1 MPKKSFYP
9 TLFTFLLLLLT
20 WTSSWAADE
29 KPKKAPQKVYT
40 GIYLM
45 NVYDLDINGYSYYA
59 DFYLWFRWK
68 GKLDPTKIEFV
79 NSIEKWGSTQVMFHD
94 STKTLPDGYSYNGMR
109 FEGRFYHS
117 FELKDFP
124 MDRHPLDIRIESI
137 EYSKDSLIYLPDTSK
152 TLLREGFNIP
162 GWVIKDA
169 KIVTHNNTYKTNFGE
184 PTGPPTFSN
193 FTFKLTIGRP
203 LSYFLLKL
211 LLPLLVMLMAS
222 LLGLFIHPDYIDAR
236 ISLPIG
242 GLLSCVFLQQS
253 YSTALPDVGY
263 MVLMDRIYLV
273 AYVMIAII
281 MMRIIKGSNLL
292 TKDHGREN
300 VQKTWATDRRRGY
313 QLMGFIV
320 IAIFILVI
328 IR

>member
-1 MPKKSFYP
+1 VEYP
-9 TLFTFLLLLLT
+9 
-20 WTSSWAADE
+20 
-29 KPKKAPQKVYT
+29 
-40 GIYLM
+40 
-45 NVYDLDINGYSYYA
+45 
-59 DFYLWFRWK
+59 
-68 GKLDPTKIEFV
+68 
-79 NSIEKWGSTQVMFHD
+79 
-94 STKTLPDGYSYNGMR
+94 
-109 FEGRFYHS
+109 
-117 FELKDFP
+117 
-124 MDRHPLDIRIESI
+124 
-137 EYSKDSLIYLPDTSK
+137 KDSLIYVPDTSK

-162 GWVIKDA
+162 GW
-169 KIVTHNNTYKTNFGE
+169 KIRSAEIDTHDNAYKTNFGE

-273 AYVMIAII
+273 AYVLIAII
-281 MMRIIKGSNLL
+281 MMRIIRGSNLL
-292 TKDHGREN
+292 TDKDQREN
-300 VQKTWATDRRRGY
+300 IQKIWASDRRRGY
-313 QLMGFIV
+313 QLMVFIAL
-320 IAIFILVI
+320 AILILI
-328 IR
+328 LIR

>member
-1 MPKKSFYP
+1 MPKIAFYP
-9 TLFTFLLLLLT
+9 TLLTIVLLLGVSNL
-20 WTSSWAADE
+20 WAADK
-29 KPKKAPQKVYT
+29 KPKKEPQKVYT

-59 DFYLWFRWK
+59 DFYVWFRWK

-79 NSIEKWGSTQVMFHD
+79 NSIEKWGSTEVVFHD
-94 STKTLPDGYSYNGMR
+94 STKVLPDGYSYNGMR

-124 MDRHPLDIRIESI
+124 MDQHPLDIRIESV
-137 EYSKDSLIYLPDTSK
+137 EYSKDSLVYVPDTSK

-162 GWVIKDA
+162 GWKIKKA
-169 KIVTHNNTYKTNFGE
+169 EIVTHNNTYKTNFGE

-253 YSTALPDVGY
+253 YSSALPDVGY

-273 AYVMIAII
+273 AYILIAII
-281 MMRIIKGSNLL
+281 MMRIIKGSNIL
-292 TKDHGREN
+292 TNKDQRKN
-300 VQKTWATDRRRGY
+300 TQQLWAKDRRAGY
-313 QLMGFIV
+313 LLMGFIAL
-320 IAIFILVI
+320 AILTLVI

>member
-1 MPKKSFYP
+1 MPKTALYP
-9 TLFTFLLLLLT
+9 TLLTLLFLLVASGL
-20 WTSSWAADE
+20 WAEDK
-29 KPKKAPQKVYT
+29 KPKKEPQKVYT
-40 GIYLM
+40 GIYVM

-59 DFYLWFRWK
+59 DFYVWFRWK

-79 NSIEKWGSTQVMFHD
+79 NSIEKWGSTEVVFHD
-94 STKTLPDGYSYNGMR
+94 STKVLPDGYSYNGMR

-117 FELKDFP
+117 FELEDFP
-124 MDRHPLDIRIESI
+124 MDKHPLDIRIESV
-137 EYSKDSLIYLPDTSK
+137 EYSKDSLIYVPDTSK

-162 GWVIKDA
+162 GWKIKKA
-169 KIVTHNNTYKTNFGE
+169 EIVTHDNTYKTNFGE

-253 YSTALPDVGY
+253 YSSALPDVGY

-273 AYVMIAII
+273 AYILIAII
-281 MMRIIKGSNLL
+281 MMRIIKGSNIL
-292 TKDHGREN
+292 TNKDQREN
-300 VQKTWATDRRRGY
+300 IQKIWAKDRRAGY
-313 QLMGFIV
+313 QLMGFIA
-320 IAIFILVI
+320 IAILTLVL

>member
-29 KPKKAPQKVYT
+29 KPKKEPQKVYT

-79 NSIEKWGSTQVMFHD
+79 NSIEKWGSTQVVFHD
-94 STKTLPDGYSYNGMR
+94 STKVLPDGSFYNGMR

-124 MDRHPLDIRIESI
+124 MDRHPLDIRIESV
-137 EYSKDSLIYLPDTSK
+137 EYPKDSLIYVQDTSK

-162 GWVIKDA
+162 GWKIKSAEID
-169 KIVTHNNTYKTNFGE
+169 THDNTYKTNFGE

-273 AYVMIAII
+273 AYVLIAII
-281 MMRIIKGSNLL
+281 MMRIIRGSNLL
-292 TKDHGREN
+292 TDANQREN
-300 VQKTWATDRRRGY
+300 IQKIWASDRRRGY
-313 QLMGFIV
+313 QLMFFIAL
-320 IAIFILVI
+320 AILILVLV
-328 IR
+328 R

>member
-1 MPKKSFYP
+1 MPKR
-9 TLFTFLLLLLT
+9 TVHRIFLCFLWFLAFWGST
-20 WTSSWAADE
+20 MAADK
-29 KPKKAPQKVYT
+29 KPKKEPQKVYT

-59 DFYLWFRWK
+59 DFYVWFRWK

-79 NSIEKWGSTQVMFHD
+79 NSIEKWGSTEVAFHD
-94 STKTLPDGYSYNGMR
+94 STKVLPDGYSYNGMR

-117 FELKDFP
+117 FELEDFP
-124 MDRHPLDIRIESI
+124 MDRHPLDIRIENI
-137 EYSKDSLIYLPDTSK
+137 EYPKDSLIYVRDTSK

-162 GWVIKDA
+162 GWKIKKA
-169 KIVTHNNTYKTNFGE
+169 EIVTHNNTYKTNFGE

-253 YSTALPDVGY
+253 YSSALPDVGY

-273 AYVMIAII
+273 AYILIAII
-281 MMRIIKGSNLL
+281 MMRIIKCSNIL
-292 TKDHGREN
+292 TNKNQREN
-300 VQKTWATDRRRGY
+300 IQQIWAKDRRAGY
-313 QLMGFIV
+313 QLMGFIA
-320 IAIFILVI
+320 IAILTLVL

>member
-1 MPKKSFYP
+1 MPKTALHP
-9 TLFTFLLLLLT
+9 TLLTLLFLLVASGL
-20 WTSSWAADE
+20 WAEDK
-29 KPKKAPQKVYT
+29 KPKKEPQKVYT

-59 DFYLWFRWK
+59 DFYVWFRWK

-79 NSIEKWGSTQVMFHD
+79 NSIEKWGSTEVVFHD
-94 STKTLPDGYSYNGMR
+94 STKVLPDGYSYNGMR

-117 FELKDFP
+117 FELEDFP
-124 MDRHPLDIRIESI
+124 MDRHPLDIRIESV
-137 EYSKDSLIYLPDTSK
+137 EYSKDSLVYVPDTSK

-162 GWVIKDA
+162 GWKIKKA
-169 KIVTHNNTYKTNFGE
+169 EIVTHNNTYKTNFGE

-253 YSTALPDVGY
+253 YSSALPDVGY

-273 AYVMIAII
+273 AYILIAII
-281 MMRIIKGSNLL
+281 MMRIIKGSNIL
-292 TKDHGREN
+292 TNKDQRKN
-300 VQKTWATDRRRGY
+300 IQQLWAKDRRAGY
-313 QLMGFIV
+313 LLMGFIAL
-320 IAIFILVI
+320 AILTLVL

>member
-1 MPKKSFYP
+1 MPKR
-9 TLFTFLLLLLT
+9 TTHRILLGFLLLLSFLDST
-20 WTSSWAADE
+20 IAADK
-29 KPKKAPQKVYT
+29 KPKKEPQKVYT

-59 DFYLWFRWK
+59 DFYVWFRWK

-79 NSIEKWGSTQVMFHD
+79 NSIEKWGSTEVAFHD
-94 STKTLPDGYSYNGMR
+94 STKVLPDGSSYNGMR

-117 FELKDFP
+117 FELEDFP
-124 MDRHPLDIRIESI
+124 MDRHPLDIRIENV
-137 EYSKDSLIYLPDTSK
+137 EYPKDSLVYVQDTSK
-152 TLLREGFNIP
+152 NLLREGFNIP
-162 GWVIKDA
+162 GWVIKKA
-169 KIVTHNNTYKTNFGE
+169 EIVTHDNTYKTNFGE

-273 AYVMIAII
+273 AYILIAII
-281 MMRIIKGSNLL
+281 MMRIIKGSNIL
-292 TKDHGREN
+292 TSKDQRKN
-300 VQKTWATDRRRGY
+300 VQQIWAKDRRAGY
-313 QLMGFIV
+313 LLMGFISL
-320 IAIFILVI
+320 AILTLVI
-328 IR
+328 LR